1 MSSVLV
7 ECKTLTQSVSLQ
19 FCRLHCWWMN
29 CSVWCIRESFRLGGH
44 LIQPPPSVPNATAHV
59 VNAGIAMLYV
69 IWCQVLKCVF
79 INEIPAVNTSNKK
92 CSKLPEVCR
101 TPTLSTT
108 PTYPLQQ
115 RRDQQARKFFK
126 SILRPDSCLHCLPP
140 SPCDKDL
147 IAKL

>member
-7 ECKTLTQSVSLQ
+7 GCKTLTQSVSLQ

-69 IWCQVLKCVF
+69 LSGVKYLSAYLSMKYQQLTPAIKSVQNYQRYAVLQR
-79 INEIPAVNTSNKK
+79 S
-92 CSKLPEVCR
+92 LLR
-101 TPTLSTT
+101 QPTLFSNAATNK
-108 PTYPLQQ
+108 LVNFSNQFS
-115 RRDQQARKFFK
+115 DQ
-126 SILRPDSCLHCLPP
+126 ILAYTVYLLLRVTKIS
-140 SPCDKDL
+140 
-147 IAKL
+147 